1 MPKRMI
7 AKIIFFVIPAMVSAA
22 CGHIATGDRRPAID
36 QAASAYEKPAVIAR
50 LESQEVDESSGL
62 VASRCQENVFWTHND
77 SGDDAFI
84 YAFDASGQNLGTWR
98 VQGARND
105 DWEDIASFT
114 DSTGNC
120 LLYIGEIGN
129 TNENRRLEHK
139 IYRIREPRIE
149 PAHVGTS
156 RKNPLVTEPA
166 EVLSFTYPD
175 RAQDAETLLVHP
187 QTGDIYL
194 LTKDRSLPSGVYRLR
209 PQFGSAAKAE
219 KLADVSVPAVPNGYL
234 TGGDIS
240 PDGSRV
246 VLCDYSAAYELIL
259 PAGAASFDS
268 IWSQRPTPIDLG
280 ERMQG
285 EAVSYA
291 AEGRSI
297 FATSE
302 KKRPPLIQA
311 KRKQ

>member
-1 MPKRMI
+1 
-7 AKIIFFVIPAMVSAA
+7 
-22 CGHIATGDRRPAID
+22 
-36 QAASAYEKPAVIAR
+36 
-50 LESQEVDESSGL
+50 
-62 VASRCQENVFWTHND
+62 
-77 SGDDAFI
+77 
-84 YAFDASGQNLGTWR
+84 
-98 VQGARND
+98 
-105 DWEDIASFT
+105 
-114 DSTGNC
+114 
-120 LLYIGEIGN
+120 
-129 TNENRRLEHK
+129 
-139 IYRIREPRIE
+139 
-149 PAHVGTS
+149 
-156 RKNPLVTEPA
+156 
-166 EVLSFTYPD
+166 
-175 RAQDAETLLVHP
+175 
-187 QTGDIYL
+187 
-194 LTKDRSLPSGVYRLR
+194 
-209 PQFGSAAKAE
+209 
-219 KLADVSVPAVPNGYL
+219 VPAVPNGYL